1 MPSWILKL
9 IYYTAVAVHKIL
21 INNNNIDNA
30 DNSVWFMNVANSDAD
45 IFLDKIIL
53 FYDFSSKNNNNK
65 STLR

>member
-1 MPSWILKL
+1 MPPWILKL

-53 FYDFSSKNNNNK
+53 LYDFFPKIITINQH
-65 STLR
+65 